1 MQNFIETIK
10 YIYSD
15 DEDKPEI
22 YKMVYGVVNLS
33 IAAALSTICYAI
45 LISIFN

>member
-22 YKMVYGVVNLS
+22 YRMAYGVVNLS
-33 IAAALSTICYAI
+33 IVAALSTICYTI

>member
-22 YKMVYGVVNLS
+22 YEIAYGVVNLS
-33 IAAALSTICYAI
+33 IAAALSTIGYAI
-45 LISIFN
+45 LISIFG